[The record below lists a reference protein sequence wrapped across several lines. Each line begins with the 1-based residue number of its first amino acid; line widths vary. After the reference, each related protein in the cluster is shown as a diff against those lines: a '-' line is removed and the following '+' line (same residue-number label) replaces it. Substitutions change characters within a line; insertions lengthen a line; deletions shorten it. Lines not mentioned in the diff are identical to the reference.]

1 MVYAM
6 TASITV
12 LAQVIPPVNPNL
24 SWLYQ
29 FSANLSN
36 LTSQNGGALTQLGM
50 VELSFVSLMV
60 LIGMVVNWQT
70 STMFLSLHRQ
80 PINVG
85 DFVHFTTRLIFC
97 LLLESYW
104 INPIPGASFGF
115 NHLFSYVAQVIVQT
129 LDQDSLTTLQNLVKT
144 AGEHTTIPA
153 LTAPTKILCYF
164 LVQVDLAVIS
174 AIIFFVNI
182 SGYILYGVCA
192 LFGPVFIPL
201 YMTKTFRGKF
211 LHFVDV
217 LLSFAM
223 IRAVATAFIFVWSG
237 FLNGFIQQT
246 FNNNYSI
253 DMWLANLI
261 PVMAVS
267 LAFSL
272 NMLFVPSITQ
282 AIFGGGAGL
291 ASKAEE
297 SVVKLAAL
305 AGI

>member
-1 MVYAM
+1 M
-6 TASITV
+6 TASITL
-12 LAQVIPPVNPNL
+12 LAQVIPGANPNL
-24 SWLYQ
+24 GWLYQ

-36 LTSQNGGALTQLGM
+36 LTTQNGGALTQIGM
-50 VELSFVSLMV
+50 TELSFVSLMV
-60 LIGMVVNWQT
+60 LVGMVVDMNL
-70 STMFLSLHRQ
+70 STMALTLHRQ
-80 PINVG
+80 PMHIGNLIR
-85 DFVHFTTRLIFC
+85 FLLRLIFC

-115 NHLFSYVAQVIVQT
+115 NHLFSYIAQVMVQT
-129 LDQDSLTTLQNLVKT
+129 LDQNSLTTLQNLIAT
-144 AGEHTTIPA
+144 AGQNTTIPA

-182 SGYILYGVCA
+182 SGFILYGVCA

-211 LHFVDV
+211 LHFIDV

-267 LAFSL
+267 IAFAL
-272 NMLFVPSITQ
+272 NMLFVPAITQ

-291 ASKAEE
+291 ASQAEQ

-305 AGI
+305 AGV